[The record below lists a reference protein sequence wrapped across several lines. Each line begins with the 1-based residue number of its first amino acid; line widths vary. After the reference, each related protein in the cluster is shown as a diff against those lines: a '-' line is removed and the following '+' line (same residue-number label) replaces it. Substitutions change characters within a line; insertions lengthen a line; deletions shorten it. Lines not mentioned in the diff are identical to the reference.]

1 MSGINFRAVCFS
13 TNFSNYS
20 AIVIMKQYFLISDCS
35 DINYLKDYHLQ
46 FKHKLLLENGAQLEY
61 MNSYYEISNF
71 SKSNPIC
78 DKADCF
84 IIFFDLEN
92 SDSVM
97 EINKILKFIKNTCDE
112 QKKIFLINIYTVE
125 SNINSNY
132 SDENLRGYFSNFN
145 LSNYDISKVNMDSSD
160 DLAKVIDS
168 LTEEL
173 LKDKKIKNKA
183 LDLDNSKSGCMII

>member
-1 MSGINFRAVCFS
+1 
-13 TNFSNYS
+13 
-20 AIVIMKQYFLISDCS
+20 
-35 DINYLKDYHLQ
+35 
-46 FKHKLLLENGAQLEY
+46 
-61 MNSYYEISNF
+61 
-71 SKSNPIC
+71 
-78 DKADCF
+78 
-84 IIFFDLEN
+84 
-92 SDSVM
+92 M

-168 LTEEL
+168 LTEEI

>member
-20 AIVIMKQYFLISDCS
+20 AIVIMKQYFLIADCS

-61 MNSYYEISNF
+61 TNSYYEISNF

-145 LSNYDISKVNMDSSD
+145 LNNYDISKVNMDSSD

-168 LTEEL
+168 LTEEV

>member
-20 AIVIMKQYFLISDCS
+20 AIVIMKQYFLIADCS

-61 MNSYYEISNF
+61 TNSYYEISNF

-168 LTEEL
+168 LTEEI

>member
-20 AIVIMKQYFLISDCS
+20 AIVIMKQYFLIADCS

-61 MNSYYEISNF
+61 TNSYYEISNF

-84 IIFFDLEN
+84 LIFFDLEN

-97 EINKILKFIKNTCDE
+97 
-112 QKKIFLINIYTVE
+112 
-125 SNINSNY
+125 
-132 SDENLRGYFSNFN
+132 
-145 LSNYDISKVNMDSSD
+145 
-160 DLAKVIDS
+160 
-168 LTEEL
+168 
-173 LKDKKIKNKA
+173 
-183 LDLDNSKSGCMII
+183 

>member
-20 AIVIMKQYFLISDCS
+20 AIVIMKQYFLIADCS

-61 MNSYYEISNF
+61 TNSYYEISNF

-84 IIFFDLEN
+84 LIFFDLEN

-168 LTEEL
+168 LTEEI

-183 LDLDNSKSGCMII
+183 LDLDNRKSGCMII

>member
-20 AIVIMKQYFLISDCS
+20 AIVIMKQYFLIADCS

-61 MNSYYEISNF
+61 TNSYYEISNF

-84 IIFFDLEN
+84 LIFFDLEN

-145 LSNYDISKVNMDSSD
+145 LNNYDISKVNMDSSD

-168 LTEEL
+168 LTEDI

>member
-20 AIVIMKQYFLISDCS
+20 AIVIMKQYFLIADCS

-61 MNSYYEISNF
+61 TNSYYEISNF

-168 LTEEL
+168 LTEDI

>member
-20 AIVIMKQYFLISDCS
+20 AIVIMKQYFLIADCS

-61 MNSYYEISNF
+61 TNSYYEISNF

-84 IIFFDLEN
+84 LIFFDLEN

-145 LSNYDISKVNMDSSD
+145 LNNYDISKVNMDSSD

-168 LTEEL
+168 LTEEV

>member
-20 AIVIMKQYFLISDCS
+20 AIVIMKQYFLIADCS

-61 MNSYYEISNF
+61 TNSYYEISNF

-84 IIFFDLEN
+84 LIFFDLEN

-168 LTEEL
+168 LTEEI

>member
-20 AIVIMKQYFLISDCS
+20 AIVIMKQYFLIADCS

-61 MNSYYEISNF
+61 TNSYYEISNF

-84 IIFFDLEN
+84 LIFFDLEN

-125 SNINSNY
+125 SNITSNY

-145 LSNYDISKVNMDSSD
+145 LNNYDISKVNMDSSD

-168 LTEEL
+168 LTEDI

>member
-20 AIVIMKQYFLISDCS
+20 AIVIMKQYFLIADCS

-61 MNSYYEISNF
+61 TNSYYEISNF

-84 IIFFDLEN
+84 LIFFDLEN

-125 SNINSNY
+125 SNITSNY

-168 LTEEL
+168 LTEDI

>member
-20 AIVIMKQYFLISDCS
+20 AIVIMKQYFLIADCS

-61 MNSYYEISNF
+61 TNSYYEISNF

-145 LSNYDISKVNMDSSD
+145 LNNYDISKVNMDSSD

-168 LTEEL
+168 LTEDI

>member
-20 AIVIMKQYFLISDCS
+20 AIVIMKQYFLIADCS

-61 MNSYYEISNF
+61 TNSYYEISNF

-84 IIFFDLEN
+84 LIFFDLEN

-125 SNINSNY
+125 SNITSNY
-132 SDENLRGYFSNFN
+132 SDENLRGYLSNFN

-168 LTEEL
+168 LTEDI

>member
-20 AIVIMKQYFLISDCS
+20 AIVIMKQYFLIADCS

-61 MNSYYEISNF
+61 TNSYYEISNF

-84 IIFFDLEN
+84 LIFFDLEN

-145 LSNYDISKVNMDSSD
+145 LNNYDISKVNMDSSD

-168 LTEEL
+168 LTEEI

>member
-20 AIVIMKQYFLISDCS
+20 AIVIMKQYFLIADCS

-61 MNSYYEISNF
+61 TNSYYEISNF

-84 IIFFDLEN
+84 LIFFDLEN

-168 LTEEL
+168 LTEEV

>member
-20 AIVIMKQYFLISDCS
+20 AIVIMKQYFLIADCS

-61 MNSYYEISNF
+61 TNSYYEISNF

-145 LSNYDISKVNMDSSD
+145 LNNYDISKVNMDSSD

-168 LTEEL
+168 LTEEI

>member
-20 AIVIMKQYFLISDCS
+20 AIVIMKQYFLIADCS

-61 MNSYYEISNF
+61 TNSYYEISNF

-84 IIFFDLEN
+84 LIFFDLEN

-168 LTEEL
+168 LTEDI

>member
-20 AIVIMKQYFLISDCS
+20 AIVIMKQYFLIADCS

-61 MNSYYEISNF
+61 TNSYYEISNF

-97 EINKILKFIKNTCDE
+97 EINKILKFIKNTYDE

-168 LTEEL
+168 LTEEI

>member
-20 AIVIMKQYFLISDCS
+20 AIVIMKQYFLIADCS

-84 IIFFDLEN
+84 LIFFDLEN

-168 LTEEL
+168 LTEEI

>member
-20 AIVIMKQYFLISDCS
+20 AIVIIKQYFLIADCS

-61 MNSYYEISNF
+61 TNSYYEISNF

-168 LTEEL
+168 LTEEI

>member
-20 AIVIMKQYFLISDCS
+20 AIVIMKQYFLIADCS

-61 MNSYYEISNF
+61 TNSYYEISNF

-84 IIFFDLEN
+84 LIFFDLEN

-125 SNINSNY
+125 SNITSIY

-145 LSNYDISKVNMDSSD
+145 LNNYDISKVNMDSSD

-168 LTEEL
+168 LTEEV